1 MSQNFAPGSSP
12 PHNLGSGIVALR
24 ARSGWIIAF
33 GVLVVALGV
42 LAFGSVAFATLV
54 SVYFVGIMMLLAGI
68 AEVGIGVH
76 NKTWSRFF
84 MWVLLGLIY
93 LGAGISVLMNPALA
107 AGVLTLFLGAFLVAS
122 GAMRMFL
129 GLMMQ
134 AGSAWW
140 FVVLSGA
147 ITTLLGIIIL
157 AHWPV
162 SSLYVLGLFLSIDL
176 MFAGFGWMGFGAAL
190 RRHTHA

>member
-1 MSQNFAPGSSP
+1 MSQTNLTGGIP

-24 ARSGWIIAF
+24 ARAGWIIAF
-33 GVLVVALGV
+33 GVLVTALGV
-42 LAFGSVAFATLV
+42 LAFGSVLVATLV

-76 NKTWSRFF
+76 NKTWGGFF
-84 MWVLLGLIY
+84 IWVLLGLIY
-93 LGAGISVLMNPALA
+93 LGAGISVLMNPVLA

-122 GAMRMFL
+122 GAVRMFL
-129 GLMMQ
+129 GFQMQ

-176 MFAGFGWMGFGAAL
+176 MFAGIGWIGFGAAL
-190 RRHTHA
+190 RRHMHV